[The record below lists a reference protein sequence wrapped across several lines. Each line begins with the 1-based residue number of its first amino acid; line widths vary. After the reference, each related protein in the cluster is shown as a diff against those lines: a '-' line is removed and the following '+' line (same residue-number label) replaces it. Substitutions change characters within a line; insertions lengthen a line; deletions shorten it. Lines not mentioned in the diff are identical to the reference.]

1 MFKRLFPRTVDFL
14 KHFDLAAENALKG
27 ARAFSE
33 LMRDYTDVEFKV
45 QQIKAIEHEGDRI
58 THATI
63 DELNRTFIT
72 PIDREDIVELISR
85 LDDILDIIDGAAT
98 RIQTYRIAEVTPQL
112 KGISEQLIRPIEVV
126 QEALCLLGD
135 MKNSKKILE
144 CCVEINR
151 LENEADALYRA
162 AVGELFDTEKD
173 PIKVIKLKEIY
184 DILELASDRCED
196 VANIIETVVIKNS

>member
-1 MFKRLFPRTVDFL
+1 MIRAWKTPHSTFVEGVAALSATSRPTSRKVGVRMFKRLFPRTVDFL

-27 ARAFSE
+27 ARAFSD

-98 RIQTYRIAEVTPQL
+98 RLQTYRI
-112 KGISEQLIRPIEVV
+112 
-126 QEALCLLGD
+126 
-135 MKNSKKILE
+135 
-144 CCVEINR
+144 
-151 LENEADALYRA
+151 
-162 AVGELFDTEKD
+162 TE
-173 PIKVIKLKEIY
+173 
-184 DILELASDRCED
+184 
-196 VANIIETVVIKNS
+196 